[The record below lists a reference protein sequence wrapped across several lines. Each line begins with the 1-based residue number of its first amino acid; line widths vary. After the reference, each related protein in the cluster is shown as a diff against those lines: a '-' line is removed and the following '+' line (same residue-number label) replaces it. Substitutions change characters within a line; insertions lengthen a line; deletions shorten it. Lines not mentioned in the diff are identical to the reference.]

1 MTLVKYAQ
9 FYLVLLLVILLFGC
23 FGKPPASGEDN
34 QLFVVSDPDN
44 WQALESSIKDVFEK
58 VIKTPQP
65 EKLFEV
71 HWIPPEKFSQFATK
85 RNLAIVG
92 ILNAEGEI
100 NKKVSNMLSAEV
112 KAKVAD
118 GSAFVFPKEN
128 PWAKNQLLVVLAS
141 TSFAEMRE
149 KLQDNKDYLYQLFEK
164 KVLAET
170 GAKMFSQLEQTEMS
184 EELLEN
190 YGWTVRIQHDY
201 IINIERLQD
210 RFVMIRRS
218 LPGRERW
225 LFVHWIEDGDPDIIS
240 EKWALNT
247 RDKLTRKFY
256 ENDLIDREHTVSEEV
271 DFLNRSAL
279 KLEGLWGNDEKV
291 AGGPFR
297 NYTFYDDQSGR
308 IYMIDVAVWFP
319 RGNKEPFLR
328 QLDIIANTF
337 KTADE
342 VRKETEKEVN

>member
-1 MTLVKYAQ
+1 
-9 FYLVLLLVILLFGC
+9 
-23 FGKPPASGEDN
+23 ASGEDN
-34 QLFVVSDPDN
+34 PLFVVSDPDN
-44 WQALESSIKDVFEK
+44 WQALESSIKDVFER

-170 GAKMFSQLEQTEMS
+170 GAKMFSQLEQTEIS

-190 YGWTVRIQHDY
+190 YGWMVRIQHDY

>member
-1 MTLVKYAQ
+1 MTLFKYTQ
-9 FYLVLLLVILLFGC
+9 FYLALLLVVLLLGC

-34 QLFVVSDPDN
+34 QLFVVSDSDN
-44 WQALESSIKDVFEK
+44 WAALEGSIKDVFEK

-71 HWIPPEKFSQFATK
+71 HWVPPEKFSQFATRK
-85 RNLAIVG
+85 NIAIVG

-100 NKKVSNMLSAEV
+100 NEKVSNMLSPEV

-128 PWAKNQLLVVLAS
+128 PWAEKQLLVVLAS
-141 TSFAEMRE
+141 TGFAELQE

-164 KVLAET
+164 KVLDET
-170 GAKMFSQLEQTEMS
+170 NAQMFSQLEQTELS
-184 EELLEN
+184 DKLLED
-190 YGWTVRIQHDY
+190 YGWSLRIQHDY
-201 IINIERLQD
+201 FINIERVQD
-210 RFVMIRRS
+210 RFVMLRRS

-225 LFVHWIEDGDPDIIS
+225 LFVHWIEDGNPNIIN
-240 EKWALNT
+240 EEWAMNT
-247 RDKLTRKFY
+247 RDKLTTKFY
-256 ENDLIDREHTVSEEV
+256 ENDFIDRKHTASEEV
-271 DFLNRSAL
+271 DFLDRPAL
-279 KLEGLWGNDEKV
+279 RLEGLWGNDEKI

-297 NYTFYDDQSGR
+297 NYTFYDEQSGR

-328 QLDIIANTF
+328 QLDIIAHTF
-337 KTADE
+337 TTADE
-342 VRKETEKEVN
+342 GRKETEKEVS

>member
-1 MTLVKYAQ
+1 MTLFKYVKC
-9 FYLVLLLVILLFGC
+9 YLAPLLAVLLFAC
-23 FGKPPASGEDN
+23 FGKPPASGEHN
-34 QLFVVSDPDN
+34 QLFVVSDSDN
-44 WQALESSIKDVFEK
+44 WEVLESSIKDVFEK

-71 HWIPPEKFSQFATK
+71 HWIPPEKFSQFATRK
-85 RNLAIVG
+85 NIAIVG
-92 ILNAEGEI
+92 ILNSEGEI
-100 NKKVSNMLSAEV
+100 NEKVSNMLSAEV
-112 KAKVAD
+112 IAKVAD

-128 PWAKNQLLVVLAS
+128 PWAEKQLLVVLAS
-141 TSFAEMRE
+141 TGFAEMRE

-164 KVLAET
+164 KVLDET
-170 GAKMFSQLEQTEMS
+170 GAKMFSQLEQTELS

-190 YGWTVRIQHDY
+190 YGWEVRIQHDY
-201 IINIERLQD
+201 IINIERVQD

-225 LFVHWIEDGDPDIIS
+225 LFVHWIEDGDPNIIS
-240 EKWALNT
+240 EKWAMNT

-256 ENDLIDREHTVSEEV
+256 ENDFIDQERTVSEEV
-271 DFLNRSAL
+271 DFLNRPAL
-279 KLEGLWGNDEKV
+279 MLEGLWGNDEKV

-297 NYTFYDDQSGR
+297 NYTFYDDQSRR

-319 RGNKEPFLR
+319 RGVKEPFLR
-328 QLDIIANTF
+328 QLDIMAHTF

-342 VRKETEKEVN
+342 VRKGKEKEVS